1 VLRIK
6 NARIVKNEELK
17 EGSIDFICTDHAAG
31 KYPEEKS
38 SPNIWKNYAGI
49 PGTQLVAST
58 LIHFGYHSGRLNL
71 TEIQKLMSENAAKRY
86 GLSTQKGAIQMGYDA
101 DFTIMDLDKEWTV
114 EPSKLKSK
122 GKYSPLAGR
131 TLKGKIYM
139 TIIRGELVYK
149 DDEGVIGRKGF
160 GELVK
165 SKEK

>member
-1 VLRIK
+1 
-6 NARIVKNEELK
+6 
-17 EGSIDFICTDHAAG
+17 
-31 KYPEEKS
+31 
-38 SPNIWKNYAGI
+38 
-49 PGTQLVAST
+49 
-58 LIHFGYHSGRLNL
+58 
-71 TEIQKLMSENAAKRY
+71 
-86 GLSTQKGAIQMGYDA
+86 MGYDA

-122 GKYSPLAGR
+122 GKYSPLAGK